1 MHPYGILSNFK
12 QFLDSLRGR
21 GMRYIFHGTEEEW
34 DALTDAEKDRYDQA
48 ELSGGT
54 DNSCPIYVSQQV
66 AEGDLN
72 PVSSDAVYNALK
84 STTSNY
90 IIPVSTSI
98 PGITITKRDNVSR
111 GLVAIRNGGI
121 ITLNFSITVSGTYSG
136 AEQWYELFDWSD
148 MLTHMLKDG
157 ETISGDT
164 VPYFS
169 SIIDKTYNGLDG
181 VMNGRYVYM
190 YQGTFNNSI
199 QGQII
204 LVVSKA

>member
-84 STTSNY
+84 DYEDSNKVTT
-90 IIPVSTSI
+90 VTL
-98 PGITITKRDNVSR
+98 TKPS
-111 GLVAIRNGGI
+111 GL
-121 ITLNFSITVSGTYSG
+121 SITAYDCYYVKTGKVVVVYIYIVLTTDLAASTVFVQGLPKAAYKATEMLSSMDAATNKLRAYIHSGSTDITNQDISANAGTYLG
-136 AEQWYELFDWSD
+136 QL
-148 MLTHMLKDG
+148 
-157 ETISGDT
+157 
-164 VPYFS
+164 
-169 SIIDKTYNGLDG
+169 
-181 VMNGRYVYM
+181 VY
-190 YQGTFNNSI
+190 I
-199 QGQII
+199 
-204 LVVSKA
+204 AAD